1 MKLWNMVNDSSN
13 EKFISWLPKGD
24 AFQVSDREGFM
35 KNVLPKYFR
44 HNNFASFVRQLNMY
58 GWHKVQD
65 VNSGSLLQEEVW
77 QFSNPNFQKGK
88 ENLLD
93 KIVRNKSTKDDDEE
107 VDLVA
112 IMNELETMRQNQ
124 KLIANDLRRVRQD
137 NEMLWKEN
145 FMARERHKTQSQTL
159 DKILQ
164 FLATVYGSNSSK
176 FLENVGGSNEV
187 FDLVSQRYPN
197 GNNNMSGMN
206 SMDGM
211 GGMNGM
217 GALQTQNGQGQ
228 GQPSDLYD
236 YPYQPVQQNYQATS
250 NGGNSAVP
258 MKQPLMIA
266 NRAHYRSTSSSMTDI
281 SGTQNPQHDPSVSSV
296 ATGTSTNDF
305 TESPIQEIRRGPE
318 TRNFNQF
325 DNYNPQQQ
333 QQMRIRL
340 QQQQQQ
346 RARLQQQRVLQMQV
360 QNQFQQQQQQLQS
373 EQQQNYNN
381 QSNQAGPSSTTTQF
395 TSNTPNAPIP
405 KFPIEIRTPA
415 YETPLTPTSELLMGT
430 INSQLSKQQGTISQ
444 VNDWITRLHNG
455 EEDVDVGV
463 ADDMSASTGSTST
476 LLGGAGVATNS
487 NDGVQTGNQ
496 DTNPVYDD
504 FTVDEFLNSHP
515 TPTSNSIADL
525 GSPNGSG
532 GKRSA
537 VDALGDDLSGN
548 VSAYKKSKN

>member
-1 MKLWNMVNDSSN
+1 
-13 EKFISWLPKGD
+13 
-24 AFQVSDREGFM
+24 M

-88 ENLLD
+88 EDLLD
-93 KIVRNKSTKDDDEE
+93 KIVRNKSTKDDEDE
-107 VDLVA
+107 VDLAA
-112 IMNELETMRQNQ
+112 IMSELETMRQNQ

-145 FMARERHKTQSQTL
+145 FMARERHKAQSQTL

-197 GNNNMSGMN
+197 GNNNMNGMN
-206 SMDGM
+206 SMDGR
-211 GGMNGM
+211 GSMNGM

-236 YPYQPVQQNYQATS
+236 YPYQPIQQNYQGTP
-250 NGGNSAVP
+250 NDGNSGAHI
-258 MKQPLMIA
+258 KQPLMIA
-266 NRAHYRSTSSSMTDI
+266 NRAHYRSNTSSMTDLN
-281 SGTQNPQHDPSVSSV
+281 GTPNQQHDPSVSSV
-296 ATGTSTNDF
+296 ATGSSSNDL

-333 QQMRIRL
+333 QQQQQMRMRL

-346 RARLQQQRVLQMQV
+346 RARMQQQQQLQLQQRVLQMQV
-360 QNQFQQQQQQLQS
+360 QNQFQQQQQQQQQHHHHHQLQS
-373 EQQQNYNN
+373 DQQQNFNN
-381 QSNQAGPSSTTTQF
+381 QSNQAGSNTQF
-395 TSNTPNAPIP
+395 NANTPNAPTP
-405 KFPIEIRTPA
+405 RFPIDIRTPA

-444 VNDWITRLHNG
+444 VNDWITRIQNG

-463 ADDMSASTGSTST
+463 ADDMSVSTGSTST
-476 LLGGAGVATNS
+476 QLGGAGVGTNS
-487 NDGVQTGNQ
+487 TGGVQTGNQ
-496 DTNPVYDD
+496 DSNPVYDD
-504 FTVDEFLNSHP
+504 FTVDEFLNAQP
-515 TPTSNSIADL
+515 TPTPNGIADL
-525 GSPNGSG
+525 GSPNGSSLSIN
-532 GKRSA
+532 KRSA
-537 VDALGDDLSGN
+537 VDAMGDDLGGHAGN
-548 VSAYKKSKN
+548 VSGPKKAKN